1 MIRWKEPAK
10 TLLLTLLVLSSFLL
24 TALLWTN
31 QPQFQLIEPAQY
43 KESKPVQERQLEDL
57 IAPESVIFHY
67 GEDRHTKATAT
78 DGQYRIVK
86 EEMKK
91 WIFLDF
97 APFSLPIEKW
107 EKISREKQGIEI
119 RFRNSVPLSVVG
131 RLVTFRDEVSDK
143 GKGIDRLVLYYEE
156 EEDVVYAL
164 FILSGEE
171 MVLRSRT
178 SISPKDL
185 RQSYLPTGNLMPEQ
199 IMKVVKP
206 NPVPPIIEQGRAAG
220 TIYYLPK
227 NPVKMQAF
235 RFTFRT
241 IDNDQLLDAYF
252 LDRTLVRQ
260 IVERDKTII
269 YTDGSRSIQLRSDQ
283 QAITFTDPAILSVAP
298 ELTDEEKV
306 KAAISFINKH
316 LGWTDDF
323 HFETIRKSYN
333 DKDVV
338 TFRQYVGAY
347 PLYSKE
353 GYPIDTIRVTMEAGQ
368 VVTMDRSL
376 IDLDHYIQNKGW
388 TAMSGPEL
396 FQYIREKGLA
406 NTEQIRNAYLSYQTV
421 THEEYVELIPIWVV
435 EVNNYPNLYIP
446 AQLNQGGGPEH
457 GLE

>member
-353 GYPIDTIRVTMEAGQ
+353 GYP
-368 VVTMDRSL
+368 DRHHPG
-376 IDLDHYIQNKGW
+376 DD
-388 TAMSGPEL
+388 
-396 FQYIREKGLA
+396 
-406 NTEQIRNAYLSYQTV
+406 
-421 THEEYVELIPIWVV
+421 
-435 EVNNYPNLYIP
+435 
-446 AQLNQGGGPEH
+446 GGGPGSDDGPLTDRSGPLHPEQRVDGNVGTGIVSIYPRKGIGEYRADQKRISVVSDGYTR
-457 GLE
+457 GLCGADPDLGSGSEQLSQPVHSCPIE